1 MATYQLHHIHHETTD
16 VDATAAFY
24 QENFSAELTERF
36 ERDGVQWARLN
47 IGGAS
52 LNVTDRGKIDVPLGL
67 LHGLDHF
74 CLRTSDFDETVAALK
89 ANGVH
94 FFTEPKS
101 PRPGTQVAFVSGP
114 DNVKIEIL
122 HIGG

>member
-1 MATYQLHHIHHETTD
+1 MATYEFHHIHHETTD

-24 QENFSAELTERF
+24 QKNFDAQLTERV
-36 ERDGVQWARLN
+36 ERNGVQWARLT

-52 LNVTDRGKIDVPLGL
+52 LNVTDRGKLDVPLGVI
-67 LHGLDHF
+67 HGLDHF
-74 CLRTSDFDETVAALK
+74 CLRTSDFEETIATLR

-101 PRPGTQVAFVSGP
+101 PRPGTHIAFVSGP
-114 DNVKIEIL
+114 DNMKIEIL
-122 HIGG
+122 QTGG